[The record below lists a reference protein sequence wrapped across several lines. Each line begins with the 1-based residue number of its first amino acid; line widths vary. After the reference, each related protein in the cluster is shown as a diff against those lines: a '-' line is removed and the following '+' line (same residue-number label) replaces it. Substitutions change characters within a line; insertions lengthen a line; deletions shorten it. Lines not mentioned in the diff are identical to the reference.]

1 MDDDLRSTSMM
12 WDTTYIYI
20 YIYGNENTSIIE
32 NFRYDMV

>member
-20 YIYGNENTSIIE
+20 YIYMAMRIHLLLKI
-32 NFRYDMV
+32 